1 METGNKAE
9 KQGRMS
15 MRRTE
20 LVLGLLAGIAGLL
33 LALLVLLGVLGYLDG
48 TLASAATSSY
58 ILVGANVIGIVGALT
73 VRRHHIAGSV
83 TMAAVTV
90 TILVFGFPWQ
100 SIPGV
105 IYIIS
110 VVLAVVP
117 VKTAKES
124 MQ

>member
-1 METGNKAE
+1 
-9 KQGRMS
+9 

-20 LVLGLLAGIAGLL
+20 LVLGLLAGATGLL
-33 LALLVLLGVLGYLDG
+33 LAVLALLDVLVYLPD
-48 TLASAATSSY
+48 TLASEAISGY
-58 ILVGANVIGIVGALT
+58 ILVGANAVGIAGALT

-83 TMAAVTV
+83 AMAAATV
-90 TILVFGFPWQ
+90 TIMVFGFPWQ

-117 VKTAKES
+117 VKAAKEGLNEPRP
-124 MQ
+124 